1 MDAAQILL
9 LVVVVVLSFIL
20 LILGIQIFFI
30 LREFK
35 RTISKV
41 NKVLDDTGS
50 ITESVSAPIASL
62 SSVLTSVKL
71 GSALLKM
78 IQKKKTKHTKEAEED
93 ADGQE

>member
-1 MDAAQILL
+1 MDATQILL
-9 LVVVVVLSFIL
+9 LIVVVVLSLIL

-41 NKVLDDTGS
+41 NKVLDDTGN
-50 ITESVSAPIASL
+50 ITQSVSAPIASI

-71 GSALLKM
+71 GSVLLKLF
-78 IQKKKTKHTKEAEED
+78 QNKKTKHVRHEGEE
-93 ADGQE
+93 DGQE